1 MKDQAKQNKI
11 RYNNAYNKR
20 SYKSY
25 TIRFS
30 RETDADIIEYLDQF
44 NVNQIVTNMV
54 RKKVR
59 DEDH

>member
-11 RYNNAYNKR
+11 RYNNAYNKKA
-20 SYKSY
+20 YKTY

-30 RETDADIIEYLDQF
+30 RKDDADIISFLEQF
-44 NVNQIVTNMV
+44 KVNNYITDLV

-59 DEDH
+59 DEDQ

>member
-20 SYKSY
+20 AYKSY

-30 RETDADIIEYLDQF
+30 RKDDADIIRFLEPF
-44 NVNQIVTNMV
+44 NVNTFITNLV

-59 DEDH
+59 DEDF

>member
-1 MKDQAKQNKI
+1 MKDQAKRNKI
-11 RYNNAYNKR
+11 RYNNAYNKKA
-20 SYKSY
+20 YKTY

-44 NVNQIVTNMV
+44 NVNQIVTNLV

-59 DEDH
+59 DEDF